1 MKTDNNNEVK
11 YSKNNIVYIIFIIFT
26 FMLVAIRPNSI
37 SFFSFLSVNKNY
49 VGLES
54 VDTLTEL

>member
-1 MKTDNNNEVK
+1 
-11 YSKNNIVYIIFIIFT
+11 
-26 FMLVAIRPNSI
+26 MLVAIRPNSI

-54 VDTLTEL
+54 VDTLTNYNNIFKYKSYFDLSYYSALVHVEHPS